1 MVMPILLSLGLTQFC
16 SRIYVYIHISH
27 QMLRIIKRC
36 GMTLPEWFA
45 FVDTSQAGRGDGKLT
60 QMELR
65 QGLERTAQ
73 LILKRENC
81 CIHARCFRAPNYG
94 YATVTSGGNGIAV
107 TCSDHFIEG
116 MSYLGSTNKKGLSL
130 SKTIAAST
138 TKSNSSSSN
147 NTTAVTLS
155 SSCKRNSNI
164 PLVQEDPTFSRDEI
178 RELLRYV
185 DRDGNY
191 DIELIEM
198 LHASDALDGN
208 DSTTAINSA
217 AGQVLGRLQQHLR
230 LSGGRLRDLFNET
243 DTDKNGLI
251 SKDELRQLLIKAAAD
266 PLQKRV
272 AVKRAADAQHAL
284 EHTRTQAMTAMS
296 ERICRL
302 ELAKKTGAYLVL
314 KRLIAW
320 QRKTNMRIVD
330 AFR

>member
-1 MVMPILLSLGLTQFC
+1 
-16 SRIYVYIHISH
+16 
-27 QMLRIIKRC
+27 
-36 GMTLPEWFA
+36 MTLPEWFA

-94 YATVTSGGNGIAV
+94 YATSNSGNGIAV

-116 MSYLGSTNKKGLSL
+116 MSYLGNTNKKGLSL
-130 SKTIAAST
+130 SRTIAEST
-138 TKSNSSSSN
+138 AKSNTSSSSAAEAN
-147 NTTAVTLS
+147 NATAVTILSNNKRS
-155 SSCKRNSNI
+155 SSI

-208 DSTTAINSA
+208 DSTTAINTA

-251 SKDELRQLLIKAAAD
+251 SKNELRQLLVKAAAD
-266 PLQKRV
+266 PLQTRV

-284 EHTRTQAMTAMS
+284 EHTRTHAMTAMS

-330 AFR
+330 AFRLVSE